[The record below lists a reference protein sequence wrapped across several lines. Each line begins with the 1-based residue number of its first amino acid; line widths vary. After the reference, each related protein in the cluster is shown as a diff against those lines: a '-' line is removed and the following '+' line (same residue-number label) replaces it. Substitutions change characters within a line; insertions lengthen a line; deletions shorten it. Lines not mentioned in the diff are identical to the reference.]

1 MNADED
7 GGRRGQDGDVK
18 PKETRQR
25 RASHVVASA
34 QESEDGSAYD
44 GNHSGDF
51 GPHLSRKKR
60 QLVPRKEIPTES
72 KTDHDKEQD
81 NPAQPRNFARRV
93 IRAQKKDAEHVN
105 EQRRDHEIG

>member
-7 GGRRGQDGDVK
+7 GGSRGQYGNVK
-18 PKETRQR
+18 TKKAREGS
-25 RASHVVASA
+25 AGHVVAAA
-34 QESEDGSAYD
+34 QEPKYRLANDR
-44 GNHSGDF
+44 NHSGDF
-51 GPHLSRKKR
+51 GPHLGRKER
-60 QLVPRKEIPTES
+60 QLVPGKEIPTES

-105 EQRRDHEIG
+105 EQRRNHEIG